1 MNIWMTWGDVFN
13 ESLTQ
18 LWFAFVQFVPSLVI
32 AIVLFIV
39 GCVLA
44 ALVAKALE
52 QVFATLQVDKLL
64 ASVGADG
71 LLRKAGMSLNSG
83 YFVGALVKWFIIIVF
98 LFPSLSLVGLDDVSF
113 FLKENVLMYL
123 QGVVMATFVL
133 IIGTVV
139 ADAFSK
145 TVVASAKSMEVRSA
159 HMLGAVAKYAVWV
172 FAFII
177 ALGNLGLGEYM
188 STLFSG
194 IIGMFAVAGALAFGL
209 GGKDAAARFI
219 DKVSSEVSN
228 RG

>member
-1 MNIWMTWGDVFN
+1 MNIWFTWGDVFN

-52 QVFATLQVDKLL
+52 QVFSALQVDKLL